1 MTAALAV
8 LEALATRRIMLYTDS
23 AGTLRARGPRGAYTP
38 ADRAAVAVHRVEL
51 VALLRA
57 RARLIYQEGARPP
70 GLLRLVLHE
79 HCCPACSRSFRCTA
93 PSCAGQPIRCICCV
107 LDSRPATR

>member
-1 MTAALAV
+1 MTVALAL
-8 LEALATRRIMLYTDS
+8 LEALAARRIMLYTDS

-38 ADRAAVAVHRVEL
+38 ADRAAVDVHRADL

-57 RARLIYQEGARPP
+57 HARSIYQEGASPP
-70 GLLRLVLHE
+70 GLLRLILHE
-79 HCCPACSRSFRCTA
+79 HCCAACSRSFRCTA

-107 LDSRPATR
+107 LDSRRATR